1 MADRI
6 HSKRFMAV
14 WIGTVLLL
22 LIYAML
28 ISYMHTALVVRQR
41 FSRNTKLNFMIYI
54 VFSSCVIL
62 ALHGVVLEVLLPDR
76 PGLILLSRWYLM
88 TDFWFFFPIVA
99 AYILCVHRFPKWG
112 LLDWQSLGLLTV
124 HLPESKTRLDRR
136 ASTLLLEIGSGMREN
151 LADLENT
158 TDQLEKSTRQLS
170 WNNAQTAKMDLSSLT
185 KAESQ
190 AVLLSLWQRNR
201 DRLALMVYLLR
212 KWEGEEPIGG
222 KTIKCLHAVIICKE
236 QRTAD
241 VYLHDGKFCR
251 IDVTTKVLREN
262 PWLVKIRAKVY
273 VNMLF
278 FRVPV
283 NRPTMLELNA
293 EIKQKLHR
301 LLPEEKLKILVTP
314 SRELRNNINNFW
326 GIIDTLDENKLEEEF
341 NLA

>member
-1 MADRI
+1 MTIHLPAPKPQPDR
-6 HSKRFMAV
+6 HPA
-14 WIGTVLLL
+14 LLL
-22 LIYAML
+22 LERAPETCENQDARE
-28 ISYMHTALVVRQR
+28 HVV
-41 FSRNTKLNFMIYI
+41 
-54 VFSSCVIL
+54 
-62 ALHGVVLEVLLPDR
+62 
-76 PGLILLSRWYLM
+76 
-88 TDFWFFFPIVA
+88 
-99 AYILCVHRFPKWG
+99 
-112 LLDWQSLGLLTV
+112 
-124 HLPESKTRLDRR
+124 
-136 ASTLLLEIGSGMREN
+136 
-151 LADLENT
+151 
-158 TDQLEKSTRQLS
+158 DQLAKSPRQIS
-170 WNNAQTAKMDLSSLT
+170 WDNVQTTTMDLSSLT

-190 AVLLSLWQRNR
+190 ATLLNLWQRDR

-212 KWEGEEPIGG
+212 KWEDEETIGG
-222 KTIKCLHAVIICKE
+222 KTIKCLNAVIIYKE

-283 NRPTMLELNA
+283 NRPTMLELTA

>member
-1 MADRI
+1 
-6 HSKRFMAV
+6 
-14 WIGTVLLL
+14 
-22 LIYAML
+22 ML
-28 ISYMHTALVVRQR
+28 
-41 FSRNTKLNFMIYI
+41 
-54 VFSSCVIL
+54 
-62 ALHGVVLEVLLPDR
+62 
-76 PGLILLSRWYLM
+76 
-88 TDFWFFFPIVA
+88 
-99 AYILCVHRFPKWG
+99 
-112 LLDWQSLGLLTV
+112 
-124 HLPESKTRLDRR
+124 
-136 ASTLLLEIGSGMREN
+136 EN
-151 LADLENT
+151 LAVRDNT
-158 TDQLEKSTRQLS
+158 TDLLEKSTRQLS
-170 WNNAQTAKMDLSSLT
+170 WNNAQTATMDLSSLT

-212 KWEGEEPIGG
+212 KWRGEEPIGG
-222 KTIKCLHAVIICKE
+222 KTIKCLNAVIIYKE